1 MSMHKYGIKGREIVA
16 KTLNGTIKISTFGW
30 LYQLGTRSWEENGE
44 IERREDAALDLFR
57 KRAVDYTDP
66 ETGHTRKVLPY
77 VIESHISKCTPLDK
91 SKVFPVRANC
101 PHRFFVEGWS
111 EARGGEESFG
121 KLVGYI
127 LHNGTRWVFKTSYIK
142 TIKVYCDVPVG
153 LKGLDYQ
160 GTKLQEVDAVFGL
173 HATADSIERKA
184 TYHLRG
190 LDITFERF
198 GRDAADYYDL
208 NLDPEEFET
217 LPQHVKDD
225 LRTKAF
231 QIIED
236 RKEREGQ
243 RKQELLEIKRK
254 QRLAAQQREL
264 EQLEQAQREAEQ
276 AAAEAAQKVEA
287 ARRNLSRPELP
298 PLPKVLA

>member
-1 MSMHKYGIKGREIVA
+1 MHKYGIKGREIVA
-16 KTLNGTIKISTFGW
+16 KTLNGTMKISTFGW
-30 LYQLGTRSWEENGE
+30 LYQLGTWSWEENGE
-44 IERREDAALDLFR
+44 IERREDAVVDLFN

-91 SKVFPVRANC
+91 SQVFPVRANC

-127 LHNGTRWVFKTSYIK
+127 LHNGTRWVFKTSYTK
-142 TIKVYCDVPVG
+142 KIKVYCDVPVA
-153 LKGLDYQ
+153 DSHYQ
-160 GTKLQEVDAVFGL
+160 GTELQEVDAVFGL
-173 HATADSIERKA
+173 HYVDATTTVQKA

-190 LDITFERF
+190 LDMTFERF
-198 GRDAADYYDL
+198 GRDARDYYDL
-208 NLDPEEFET
+208 NLDHEEFES

-225 LRTKAF
+225 LRLRALE
-231 QIIED
+231 IIED
-236 RKEREGQ
+236 RKEREEQ
-243 RKQELLEIKRK
+243 RTKELLEIKRK

>member
-16 KTLNGTIKISTFGW
+16 TTPNGTIKISTFGW

-44 IERREDAALDLFR
+44 IERREDAVVDLFN

-66 ETGHTRKVLPY
+66 DTGHTQKVLPY

-91 SKVFPVRANC
+91 TEVFPVRANC
-101 PHRFFVEGWS
+101 PRKFFVEGWS
-111 EARGGEESFG
+111 EAEGGEESFG

-127 LHNGTRWVFKTSYIK
+127 IHNGTRWVFKTSYTK
-142 TIKVYCDVPVG
+142 RIKVYCDVPVA
-153 LKGLDYQ
+153 DSHYQ
-160 GTKLQEVDAVFGL
+160 RTELQEVDAVFGL
-173 HATADSIERKA
+173 HATADSIVRKA

-190 LDITFERF
+190 LDLTFERY
-198 GRDAADYYDL
+198 GRDASDYYDL
-208 NLDPEEFET
+208 NLGPEEFET
-217 LPQHVKDD
+217 LPQYVKDD
-225 LRTKAF
+225 LRLRALE
-231 QIIED
+231 IIED
-236 RKEREGQ
+236 RKKREEQ
-243 RKQELLEIKRK
+243 RTQELLEIKRK

-276 AAAEAAQKVEA
+276 AAAEAAQKVEV